1 MMCHNG
7 WFQALQQGQAG
18 QEEAVRE
25 RGTGLYE
32 LTACDDTGENLWVRI
47 KGKANKVHHIVGVYC
62 RTLNED
68 DDTDESLLKEL
79 RDTSRTPTFVL
90 MGDFNLP
97 DVNWE

>member
-18 QEEAVRE
+18 QEEAVCERE
-25 RGTGLYE
+25 TGLYE

-47 KGKANKVHHIVGVYC
+47 KGKANKVHDIVGVYC